1 MKDLITFSLNQ
12 KLGPIGTYAF
22 FYFTESLRLLVM
34 IFSDKLGVSIDCMH
48 AYCHQGT
55 RKECHGTEGLGSG
68 TQNVLLPNGNGS
80 TGDTSADLEL
90 LLTNYYQKMLRE
102 SLLNSTTFVAKPD
115 QSHLMDNANQ
125 RAVPSSFQGHR
136 SSASSGLFHN
146 SVLAGLASSQS
157 SETANNNIQQL
168 IIDKLLQN
176 ALGKHNEQTF
186 CETRQN
192 IFSGVPTG
200 ARAANRMSN
209 GAVLGPANI
218 FGGVQGNAES
228 SRIGSDSL
236 KAASSNLGMIPET
249 GMVEFPPPP
258 EAAVHGMHGQR
269 QFNKN
274 DV

>member
-1 MKDLITFSLNQ
+1 
-12 KLGPIGTYAF
+12 
-22 FYFTESLRLLVM
+22 M
-34 IFSDKLGVSIDCMH
+34 IFSDKLGACIECMH
-48 AYCHQGT
+48 AYSHQGT
-55 RKECHGTEGLGSG
+55 RKECHGTSVKTEGQETG
-68 TQNVLLPNGNGS
+68 TRNVLLPNGNGS

-102 SLLNSTTFVAKPD
+102 SLLNSATFVAKPDPD

-125 RAVPSSFQGHR
+125 RAAPSSFQGHR
-136 SSASSGLFHN
+136 SSPSSGLFHN

-176 ALGKHNEQTF
+176 ALGKHKEQTF
-186 CETRQN
+186 CENRQN

-218 FGGVQGNAES
+218 FGGGVQGNAES

-249 GMVEFPPPP
+249 GMVEFLPPP